1 MLDPDNQF
9 HASCI
14 AFYDERGYLSP
25 KQVLALK
32 SYVFSVDDIKRILGK
47 PAESV
52 EPIKEPNIIVESD
65 VVKRRPPLP
74 VTVAPKP
81 KKKLS
86 KKEQKKLNQLQ
97 KELDEIPF

>member
-32 SYVFSVDDIKRILGK
+32 SYVFSVDDIKRILGNPTK
-47 PAESV
+47 SV
-52 EPIKEPNIIVESD
+52 EPVKEPNVIVESD
-65 VVKRRPPLP
+65 VIKRRPTLP
-74 VTVAPKP
+74 TTEVP
-81 KKKLS
+81 KKLS
-86 KKEQKKLNQLQ
+86 KKKLKKSQ
-97 KELDEIPF
+97 KEVQELF